1 MRSRKFDFSLVFGI
15 FGAILAFALMP
26 SAIQAHASDFPP
38 RPTDVM
44 PPRPT
49 EVMPSRP
56 APSPVLSE
64 PGTSP
69 EGYIELHIRSI
80 HANLWTVVQWQDHSG
95 RWHDVE
101 GWRGAPDEVV
111 SGEGKKVWWVG
122 KADLGTGPFRWLIY
136 QSQKGKLLAQSQ
148 PFYLPHLSGETVK
161 VEVSLTP

>member
-1 MRSRKFDFSLVFGI
+1 MHTRKSRFILVSSI
-15 FGAILAFALMP
+15 LCAILAFGLLP
-26 SAIQAHASDFPP
+26 SVAQAKVSYL
-38 RPTDVM
+38 

-49 EVMPSRP
+49 EAMPPRP
-56 APSPVLSE
+56 APVPPSNPLPSGGVS
-64 PGTSP
+64 SP
-69 EGYIELHIRSI
+69 EGYIELRLQSAQPHQWI
-80 HANLWTVVQWQDHSG
+80 VVQWQDQSE

-111 SGEGKKVWWVG
+111 GGEGKKVWWVG
-122 KADLGTGPFRWLIY
+122 KADLGTGPFRWVIY